1 MGHIDTAIGRIV
13 LGSSPCMTIRQE
25 AQKAFVEAVQG
36 FKNFTSSVDGL
47 PEVCVIDPGTSPF
60 ILIAVWCQVTFL
72 ELDDRSVALHF
83 NILYSP
89 TLKLYRMCYVGSLLP
104 SPVERPSCSNDH
116 FARSGQKPDSAEAE
130 FDFFTPSGFSAKKLT
145 RFLKAN
151 AFPGLVCEVF

>member
-72 ELDDRSVALHF
+72 ELDDRSVALDF
-83 NILYSP
+83 SILYSP

-104 SPVERPSCSNDH
+104 LACRATQLLKRPFLVQVKNRI
-116 FARSGQKPDSAEAE
+116 AQKQNSTSLPLRVSQRK
-130 FDFFTPSGFSAKKLT
+130 S
-145 RFLKAN
+145 
-151 AFPGLVCEVF
+151 